1 MSFILENIDTVLA
14 HGDVWI
20 VGSDPANGLY
30 DGGGYLELQVEKLP
44 TGDFKIHDPPVAH
57 FTVDDLF
64 DFNYWNGSFLSTI
77 PIKAAA
83 SIQCAHGR
91 KGTGV
96 GGVALLR
103 FEVRGEVDKIGAII
117 IERP

>member
-1 MSFILENIDTVLA
+1 LSFILENIDTVLA

-30 DGGGYLELQVEKLP
+30 GGGGYLELQVEKLP

-57 FTVDDLF
+57 FTVEDLF
-64 DFNYWNGSFLSTI
+64 DFNYWNGKASL
-77 PIKAAA
+77 AAA

-96 GGVALLR
+96 GDIALLR
-103 FEVRGEVDKIGAII
+103 FEVRGIVKHIGDII
-117 IERP
+117 KSP